1 MAASRK
7 SIIWVDCEG
16 EDEDFIEIVESK
28 QPSREPVV
36 RRPPS
41 GPSSTT
47 LRPSS
52 TRRRSRSPDSDIE
65 IIDTPPSKRQRSG
78 LDCEEETPDDHTLAL
93 ALQKQWEKEDGVAR
107 KRAAEDE
114 ERSQQLIAR
123 LQAMDEKMD
132 KKRHIAPQKRRK
144 GGQNNAVPEDGI
156 VFKVVVDANG
166 NTLEGDPD
174 PDNVA
179 HLELVKRVFE
189 EPGPDMLGV
198 GTQRPRVKT
207 VTWFVNVKLEARFEA
222 AKELLASLGIDNS
235 ETSLFHG
242 TAANNIQPILKG
254 GFLISGVSSGGKMA
268 NGKTEGYGIYLAPTA
283 SASLGYARGINK
295 MFMCRVITG
304 RISNEISHAKPRPL
318 GQNGHESWY
327 GTGASVGH
335 FYVVKHVELVLPR
348 YVVEFDMPVPPLFN
362 PFNFAPAIDPLA
374 FAPPLPPLVA
384 PHRFGVGKVSA
395 IKRGVAEN
403 QDVKVHAVKA
413 ASCAAALSAA

>member
-16 EDEDFIEIVESK
+16 EDEDFIEIIESK

-93 ALQKQWEKEDGVAR
+93 ALQNQWEEM
-107 KRAAEDE
+107 
-114 ERSQQLIAR
+114 LIAR

-156 VFKVVVDANG
+156 VFKVVVDADG
-166 NTLEGDPD
+166 NTLKGDPD
-174 PDNVA
+174 PDNALPVIHA
-179 HLELVKRVFE
+179 YVGSFSLELVKRVFE

-242 TAANNIQPILKG
+242 TAANNIQPILEV
-254 GFLISGVSSGGKMA
+254 SDSSSGGKMA

-283 SASLGYARGINK
+283 SASLGDNRSNFK
-295 MFMCRVITG
+295 QNTSTS
-304 RISNEISHAKPRPL
+304 IS
-318 GQNGHESWY
+318 
-327 GTGASVGH
+327 H
-335 FYVVKHVELVLPR
+335 FYVVKHVELVPPR

-362 PFNFAPAIDPLA
+362 PFNFAPAIDPLE
-374 FAPPLPPLVA
+374 FAPPLPPLVP
-384 PHRFGVGKVSA
+384 PHRFRVGKVSA
-395 IKRGVAEN
+395 IKCGAAEN
-403 QDVKVHAVKA
+403 QNVKGTTGKGKARVKEENPN
-413 ASCAAALSAA
+413 